1 MRQAIILAGGKGTRL
16 KDRLDGLPKP
26 LVKIAGV
33 PLLEIQINLLKKYDF
48 TDIIILVNYKA
59 DIITEFCKLND
70 NWGLNISCIDEHTP
84 MGTAGATL
92 RIFDLLENEFL
103 VVYGDTMLNVNI
115 ESFFKFHKFNNQ
127 SFASLFLHP
136 NDHPYDSDI
145 VEIDINCKII
155 QFHSYPHPPDYCLP
169 NLVNAALYWI
179 KKEALVKWKDNSK
192 ILDFGK
198 DLFPMMLNEGFYL
211 QGYNS
216 IEYIKDIGTPNR
228 LDKVTSDL
236 LSGKIDK
243 FDSNQKH
250 KVVFVDR
257 EGTVNSLP
265 QFTSSEVNLIEGV
278 SEAIHNLNKSEYL
291 TCLISDESI
300 IESEKASISAL
311 QVIHNRIESLL
322 GKKGAFF
329 NRIYFCSHHR
339 IKVLD
344 YDNFGY
350 NNKCMCIK
358 PDIGLI
364 QHSIDELNIDVSQ
377 SWYVGDTTTDILT
390 AQRAGLISILVETG
404 FAGLDYKYW
413 VTPDYVVPN
422 LFSAVNHIQSVY
434 PRLLLLCS
442 EYFKEISKGH
452 IIFIGGLS
460 RAGKSSFAS
469 TLRLYL
475 KENKI
480 RSHVISLDRW
490 LKSHSIRSEGVF
502 GRYDVDSFYCFFQQI
517 IDATENVS
525 FSLPAYHKKN
535 KENHDNVEIINYSP
549 DDVIIIEGTIIL
561 ELQKYFSLNS
571 NMSIYIKIDEGLRK
585 ARVINEYLI
594 RGFSI
599 EEANDIY
606 QRRELDE
613 TPFITN
619 SENDYFSIDL
629 TEIYNQMN

>member
-16 KDRLDGLPKP
+16 KERLDGLPKP
-26 LVKIAGV
+26 LIKIAGV
-33 PLLEIQINLLKKYDF
+33 PLLERQINLLKKYDF

-59 DIITEFCKLND
+59 DKITEFCKLND
-70 NWGLNISCIDEHTP
+70 NWGLNISCIDDQIP

-92 RIFDLLENEFL
+92 KIFDLLENEFL

-115 ESFFKFHKFNNQ
+115 ENFFRFHKLNTQ
-127 SFASLFLHP
+127 SSASLFLHP
-136 NDHPYDSDI
+136 NDHPFDSDI

-155 QFHSYPHPPDYCLP
+155 QFHSYPHPPNYCLP

-179 KKEALVKWKDNSK
+179 KKEALAKWKDNYK
-192 ILDFGK
+192 TLDFAK

-216 IEYIKDIGTPNR
+216 IEYIKDVGTPNR
-228 LDKVTSDL
+228 LDKVTNDF

-257 EGTVNSLP
+257 DGTVNSLP
-265 QFTSSEVNLIEGV
+265 QIRSSEVYLIDGV
-278 SEAIHNLNKSEYL
+278 SEAIYNLNKSDYL
-291 TCLISDESI
+291 TCLMSDESI
-300 IESEKASISAL
+300 VESDESSIPAL
-311 QVIHNRIESLL
+311 QVIHNKIESLL
-322 GKKGAFF
+322 GKNGAFL
-329 NRIYFCSHHR
+329 NRIYYCPHQT
-339 IKVLD
+339 IKDLE
-344 YDNFGY
+344 Y
-350 NNKCMCIK
+350 NKFSYNIICKCVK

-364 QHSIDELNIDVSQ
+364 EHSIDELNIDITK
-377 SWYVGDTTTDILT
+377 SWFVGDTSTDILT
-390 AQRAGLISILVETG
+390 AQKAGLMSILVETG

-413 VTPDYVVPN
+413 VTPDFVVPN
-422 LFSAVNHIQSVY
+422 LLSAVNLIQIIY
-434 PRLLLLCS
+434 PKLMSLCS
-442 EYFKEISKGH
+442 EHFKEISKGH

-475 KENKI
+475 KENNI

-490 LKSHSIRSEGVF
+490 LKSHSKRSEGVL
-502 GRYDVDSFYCFFQQI
+502 GRYDVDSFYNFFQQI
-517 IDATENVS
+517 INATENVS

-535 KENHDNVEIINYSP
+535 KEKHENVEIIDYSS
-549 DDVIIIEGTIIL
+549 DDVIIFEGTIIL
-561 ELQKYFSLNS
+561 ELQKHMSLNS
-571 NMSIYIKIDEGLRK
+571 NMSIYIKLDEVLRK

-594 RGFSI
+594 RGFSN
-599 EEANDIY
+599 EEANHIY
-606 QRRELDE
+606 QHRELDE